1 MANRLR
7 EMGEGAGR
15 RLMVGAAI
23 KAVEQQGYSLKRQ
36 PGRGLTAVYDALKG
50 PNKSVQSIRTTRDR
64 WFAFPSL
71 QNGKAWK
78 TLDNCDLVTVAAVDS
93 VENPQAVNV
102 YLFPA
107 DEVRRRF
114 DASYAARTKAGHNVK
129 NDWGMWVMLDKGD
142 DSVTSQVGH
151 SLAVDYPAI
160 ATFTLD
166 ELEAGIEVAPEAEAI
181 VETAADEEEAEPAIP
196 LNTVA
201 EVLAFAQERIAALT
215 GMPVEGVK
223 LDLKMGV

>member
-1 MANRLR
+1 MANRLK

-15 RLMVGAAI
+15 RMMVNAAI
-23 KAVEQQGYSLKRQ
+23 KAVEQQGYALKRQ
-36 PGRGLTAVYDALKG
+36 PGRGLTAVYDAVKG
-50 PNKSVQSIRTTRDR
+50 STKSVLSIRTTRDR

-71 QNGKAWK
+71 QNGKSWK
-78 TLDNCDLVTVAAVDS
+78 TLDNCNLVTVAAVDS
-93 VENPQAVNV
+93 IDNPQAVNV

-107 DEVRRRF
+107 EEVRKRF
-114 DASYAARTKAGHNVK
+114 DASYAARINAGHNVK

-166 ELEAGIEVAPEAEAI
+166 ELEAGIEAAPEAETI
-181 VETAADEEEAEPAIP
+181 VESSADDEETEPAIA

-201 EVLAFAQERIAALT
+201 EVLAFAQERIAVLT
-215 GMPVEGVK
+215 GMPVEGIK